1 VKFHGSERREFDEHK
16 APSPTDAVD
25 EIFGFITP
33 ALAVAKSWTC
43 CRSATTSAAAHLI
56 AHSRT

>member
-33 ALAVAKSWTC
+33 A
-43 CRSATTSAAAHLI
+43 ATNAS
-56 AHSRT
+56 S

>member
-1 VKFHGSERREFDEHK
+1 MKFHGSERSEFDEHK

-25 EIFGFITP
+25 EISSFITR
-33 ALAVAKSWTC
+33 ALAVAEVLDMLP
-43 CRSATTSAAAHLI
+43 RRYDERAAHLI